1 MASRHFPK
9 LTTIWLC
16 LVAHLAFGISA
27 YADDSSEDNLRALQ
41 EEIEHS
47 LISPCCWNMTVDQH
61 DSPAAK
67 KVRGEIA
74 VLLKEGKTKGE
85 ILTYFTDQPQ
95 YGERILAAPSQKTL
109 LGKLAYWLIPM
120 AMVFGLFVVGMT
132 IRRLVRR
139 PGSKQLRAQ
148 EGQPVS
154 SALDDRVESELKNFD
169 A

>member
-1 MASRHFPK
+1 
-9 LTTIWLC
+9 
-16 LVAHLAFGISA
+16 
-27 YADDSSEDNLRALQ
+27 
-41 EEIEHS
+41 
-47 LISPCCWNMTVDQH
+47 MTVDQH

-74 VLLKEGKTKGE
+74 ALLKEGKTKGE

-120 AMVFGLFVVGMT
+120 AMVFGMFVVGMT

-139 PGSKQLRAQ
+139 PGSKQPRAK
-148 EGQPVS
+148 EGEPVS
-154 SALDDRVESELKNFD
+154 SALDNRFESELKNFD